1 MLRTI
6 RFILIAGCGAWCLT
20 ACHDQ
25 VASSALSQRAYVWQ
39 REWTPAVSEAVK
51 SADASKLDGLILFG
65 AEIVWNRGK
74 PRPVRCSIDWQ
85 AVRSLHKP
93 VSIAMRIAPYAG
105 PFAGDDD
112 IAHTLAD
119 TAKSVLTKLKDEHV
133 RCMEFQLDFDCPQ
146 KKLANYALWLKTL
159 RKAVSPTRFV
169 ITTLPAWLDEPEFV
183 RLFEQADGYVLQV
196 HSIPPSQPAAHAFV
210 CEPDRARRWVAKAV
224 KLAHPF
230 EVALSTYSAVVGYDE
245 AGKLR
250 GVALDAV
257 QPSWPEGTRTMHLD
271 SDAEAL
277 SALANEWRASH
288 SPHLRGIIWYR
299 LPVATD
305 QRNWRTSTFSAVI
318 EGRGLIHQLIA
329 RATDGN
335 PADLS
340 IVNAGNLDENFTG
353 KVMVRWPDEAPVASD
368 AMRGWS
374 VRMDG
379 QHAEFT
385 RTQPLRLPPGASR
398 SIGWLRFNQRAS
410 LHVEVIR

>member
-1 MLRTI
+1 
-6 RFILIAGCGAWCLT
+6 
-20 ACHDQ
+20 
-25 VASSALSQRAYVWQ
+25 
-39 REWTPAVSEAVK
+39 
-51 SADASKLDGLILFG
+51 
-65 AEIVWNRGK
+65 
-74 PRPVRCSIDWQ
+74 
-85 AVRSLHKP
+85 
-93 VSIAMRIAPYAG
+93 
-105 PFAGDDD
+105 
-112 IAHTLAD
+112 
-119 TAKSVLTKLKDEHV
+119 
-133 RCMEFQLDFDCPQ
+133 
-146 KKLANYALWLKTL
+146 
-159 RKAVSPTRFV
+159 
-169 ITTLPAWLDEPEFV
+169 
-183 RLFEQADGYVLQV
+183 
-196 HSIPPSQPAAHAFV
+196 
-210 CEPDRARRWVAKAV
+210 
-224 KLAHPF
+224 
-230 EVALSTYSAVVGYDE
+230 
-245 AGKLR
+245 
-250 GVALDAV
+250 
-257 QPSWPEGTRTMHLD
+257 MHLD